1 LTQRTNN
8 AKANIIRITPQMR
21 NKILEEG
28 LPSMYMGG
36 KVTKSNTMDRPIVG
50 NRREM

>member
-1 LTQRTNN
+1 M
-8 AKANIIRITPQMR
+8 KKKII
-21 NKILEEG
+21 EEG

-36 KVTKSNTMDRPIVG
+36 KVTKSDSMDRPIVG